1 MPTIESTPIFVTY
14 TPDPL
19 AVARARMEQATAR
32 QLLAVLTAIQMGHV
46 LPVFAACDVVRE
58 TMARKEAA

>member
-46 LPVFAACDVVRE
+46 LPVFAQSETVRE
-58 TMARKEAA
+58 ALARRAA